1 MKALKPVKKGEE
13 LLNDYGPLPRSDLL
27 RRYGYLTPGYS
38 KYDVVEISQELVT
51 EFLMAKSKIDAQ
63 VLSTRVSYE
72 STLRQRQHLTMW

>member
-51 EFLMAKSKIDAQ
+51 KTLVADSKIDAQ
-63 VLSTRVSYE
+63 VISARVSHE
-72 STLRQRQHLTMW
+72 SASRRGQHLTMW